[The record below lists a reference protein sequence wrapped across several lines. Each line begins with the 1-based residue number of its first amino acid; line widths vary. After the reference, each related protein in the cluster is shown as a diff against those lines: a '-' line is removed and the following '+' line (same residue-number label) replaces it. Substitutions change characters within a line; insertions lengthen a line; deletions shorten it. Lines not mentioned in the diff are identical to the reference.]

1 MAELPTGTVT
11 FLFTDIE
18 GSTTLLQRLGGDAY
32 DRVQEK
38 HADILRRAIT
48 RQEGS
53 GIRTEGDSFFAVFAS
68 PVEAIRAA
76 VAGQR
81 ELAAHRWPEDAA
93 IRVRMGIHTG
103 EGRLGGEDYVG
114 IDVNR
119 AARIAAA
126 GHGGQVLL
134 SDATRALVEHDLP
147 PGVVL
152 RDLGFHRLKD
162 LAHPEHLFDIAIDGT
177 RSDFPPPKTLDARP
191 NNLPLQ
197 LTSFVGRDTDI
208 AETVRLLGE
217 HRLVTLTG
225 PGGTGKTRL
234 GLAVAAE
241 LLPSLPDGAFF
252 VDLAPIADPGQ
263 VCPAICQVLGVREEP
278 GSDLIDTMVS
288 RLAGQKLLLLLD
300 NFEHLLPAA
309 SVVDKT
315 LARAADVRVLV
326 TSRTPLRLYGEQECH
341 VPPLALPDPRHP
353 PEPEVLPRYEAVALF
368 IDRARGVRTDF
379 EVTSQNAPAVAE
391 ICARLDGLP
400 LAIELAAS
408 RVKLLA
414 PDAILSRLGRRL
426 DLLTAGARN
435 LPERQRTLRAAIEWS
450 YELLDEPERRLFARL
465 SVLAGGAGLESIE
478 AVANPAGDLG
488 VDTLDGLG
496 TLVDHSLVRQIEADG
511 GEPRFGL
518 LETVREYAGE
528 RLDAEW
534 DGEATRRRHAD
545 HFFALAEASEPHL
558 TAEDQADWLD
568 RLDRDHE
575 NLQAAFRW
583 AIDTGEV
590 EPGMR
595 AAAAVWRF
603 WHQRGHLTGGR
614 TWLEGFLDSTDGVRA
629 DIRAKA
635 HGAAGSL
642 AYWQADYQGTEQ
654 HYEESLAIYREL
666 EDRQGIAD
674 ALYNLAFVPIAR
686 GTALDRAVAL
696 LEEAREM
703 YEELADAGGVS
714 RAKADTAYVFMMQG
728 KPAVALP
735 LLLEAAERSR
745 KLGDLFRLSDDL
757 IAVGQAHRLLGNHA
771 EARRAYLEGLDILE
785 RGDIPAGIATVVQMM
800 ASLESA
806 LGRHER
812 AMRMLGAAEAIQE
825 SIGASHPHDAAMLGD
840 PIGAARTTIGGETA
854 DRALAEGRAM
864 TREEAVAYARS
875 ADD

>member
-32 DRVQEK
+32 GRVQDQ
-38 HADILRRAIT
+38 HADIIRWAIT
-48 RQEGS
+48 RHEGT

-68 PVEAIRAA
+68 PVGAIRAA
-76 VAGQR
+76 VDGQR
-81 ELAAHRWPEDAA
+81 ELADHRWPEGAA

-147 PGVVL
+147 DEVVL
-152 RDLGFHRLKD
+152 RDLGLHRLKD
-162 LAHPEHLFDIAIDGT
+162 IAHPEHLFDIAIDGL

-197 LTSFVGRDTDI
+197 LTSFVGRDDEI
-208 AETVRLLGE
+208 AETVRLLGQY
-217 HRLVTLTG
+217 RLVTLTG

-234 GLAVAAE
+234 ALEVAIG
-241 LLPSLPDGAFF
+241 LLPSFPDGAFL
-252 VDLAPIADPGQ
+252 VDLAALTDPGQ
-263 VCPAICQVLGVREEP
+263 VCPAICGALGVREEP
-278 GSDLIDTMVS
+278 GSELIDTLVN
-288 RLAGQKLLLLLD
+288 RLERKALLLVLD
-300 NFEHLLPAA
+300 NFEHLLEAA
-309 SVVDKT
+309 SLVDQV
-315 LARAADVRVLV
+315 LGRAADVRVLA
-326 TSRTPLRLYGEQECH
+326 TSRTRLGLYGEQEQL
-341 VPPLALPDPRHP
+341 VPPLRLPDPRHL
-353 PEPEVLPRYEAVALF
+353 PELDAVSRYEAVALF
-368 IDRARGVRTDF
+368 IERARAARSAF
-379 EVTSQNAPAVAE
+379 EVTSENAPAVAE

-408 RVKLLA
+408 RLKVLP
-414 PDAILSRLGRRL
+414 PDAILSRLRTSL
-426 DLLTAGARN
+426 DLLAAGARN
-435 LPERQRTLRAAIEWS
+435 IPERQRTLRATIEWS
-450 YELLDEPERRLFARL
+450 YGLLDNSERRLFSRL
-465 SVLAGGAGLESIE
+465 SVFAGGGDLE
-478 AVANPAGDLG
+478 AVEAVGNPNGDLG
-488 VDTLDGLG
+488 IDTLDGLG
-496 TLVDHSLVRQIEADG
+496 SLVDKSLIRQAETDG
-511 GEPRFGL
+511 GEPRFGM
-518 LETVREYAGE
+518 LETIREHAGE
-528 RLDAEW
+528 RLDREW
-534 DGEATRRRHAD
+534 DGQATRRRHAK
-545 HFFALAEASEPHL
+545 HFFAVAEASEAHL

-614 TWLEGFLDSTDGVRA
+614 TWLETFLDSADGASAPV
-629 DIRAKA
+629 RAKA

-642 AYWQADYQGTEQ
+642 AYWQTDYQGTEQ
-654 HYEESLAIYREL
+654 HYKRSLAIYREL
-666 EDRQGIAD
+666 DDRQGIAD

-686 GTALDRAVAL
+686 GTELDRAVAL

-703 YEELADAGGVS
+703 YEELADEGGVS
-714 RAKADTAYVFMMQG
+714 RAKADQAYVFMMQG
-728 KPAVALP
+728 KPAIALP
-735 LLLEAAERSR
+735 LLLQAAERSR
-745 KLGDLFRLSDDL
+745 KLGDMFRLSDDL

-785 RGDIPAGIATVVQMM
+785 RGDIPAGIATVLQMM
-800 ASLESA
+800 SSLESA

-825 SIGASHPHDAAMLGD
+825 SIGASHPQDAAMLGD
-840 PIGAARTTIGGETA
+840 PIGAARETIGGEA
-854 DRALAEGRAM
+854 IDRSLAEGRAM